1 MKFSYF
7 DVHSHLNLSPLFEKR
22 GEVARVMAERGIGTI
37 TVGVDLATSKQSV
50 EIAETYD
57 NVWACVGL
65 HPTDSAPSPEAGE
78 GRPEDRGEVWD
89 ALHELAQHKKV
100 VAIGEC
106 GLDYFRGKDEAMIV
120 RQKEIF
126 KKQIE
131 LALEVGKPL
140 MIHARP
146 SKGTQDAYEDVLE
159 ILEQYVTT
167 TPAAKRATPPPK
179 GGEEKPHAHFHF
191 FVGDVAIA
199 ERALAIG
206 CTFSFD
212 GPITF
217 SKDYDEV
224 IKILPLEA
232 VMLETDAPFAAPAPH
247 RGKTCEPWMV
257 EEMYKKVAEL
267 KELPLEVVQK
277 QVQANVERVFAIK
290 SE

>member
-1 MKFSYF
+1 MKFAYF
-7 DVHSHLNLSPLFEKR
+7 DVHSHLNLSPLFERAGEIVEEMKR
-22 GEVARVMAERGIGTI
+22 RDVGTI

-57 NVWACVGL
+57 NVWACVGM
-65 HPTDSAPSPEAGE
+65 HPADNTEEVFNMEEYKRLARH
-78 GRPEDRGEVWD
+78 GR
-89 ALHELAQHKKV
+89 V

-106 GLDYFRGKDEAMIV
+106 GLDYFWAKEEAMIV

-131 LALEVGKPL
+131 LAMEVGKPL

-224 IKILPLEA
+224 IKMLPLQA
-232 VMLETDAPFAAPAPH
+232 IMLETDTPFAAPVPH

-267 KELPLEVVQK
+267 KELPLEVLQK
-277 QVQANVERVFAIK
+277 QVQENIQRVFGID
-290 SE
+290 